1 MAFVVDELRGPGD
14 FIIFSVMRRVIF
26 FVFVV
31 LSLFFFP
38 SLLWMMGELIMPV
51 HPAAPADQPLATD
64 IANFFAA
71 IEGVI
76 LALPFM
82 VVGYCVFLD
91 IVSWV
96 GMFVAGRAGAREWE
110 KGFRYSLIYSAVLSF
125 FALIMAGWSVML
137 RMLAA

>member
-1 MAFVVDELRGPGD
+1 
-14 FIIFSVMRRVIF
+14 MRRVIF

-38 SLLWMMGELIMPV
+38 SLLWLMGELLLPV
-51 HPAAPADQPLATD
+51 QPAAPPDQPVATD

-71 IEGVI
+71 VEGVI

-96 GMFVAGRAGAREWE
+96 GMFIAGRTGAREWE
-110 KGFRYSLIYSAVLSF
+110 KGFRYSLIYSMVLSF
-125 FALIMAGWSVML
+125 FSVIMAGWSVVL
-137 RMLAA
+137 RML